1 MHLADPASPAVA
13 SRLFAATI
21 LATMA
26 GVFLGIFF
34 LFVDTDLAARIA
46 VVLLVGVVG
55 VLSWLRHTVY
65 YRSDQARMGW
75 KQEHPQFQMEV
86 GLSEPG
92 DRSGRGGGGR
102 PLLGVARLCDLIL
115 HLRPLPLR
123 GAGNPRLRVP
133 GQPVFEGEK
142 ERPEQCLLCCCPGRV
157 QRISSL
163 YPIQHESST

>member
-1 MHLADPASPAVA
+1 MHLADPASRAVA
-13 SRLFAATI
+13 SLLFSATI

-75 KQEHPQFQMEV
+75 SQEHPQFQMEV

-92 DRSGRGGGGR
+92 DRGRGPGCGR
-102 PLLGVARLCDLIL
+102 LLLGDACAISFFICGLSLCGRWQPTSFGDGPT
-115 HLRPLPLR
+115 RLR
-123 GAGNPRLRVP
+123 GGKRA
-133 GQPVFEGEK
+133 
-142 ERPEQCLLCCCPGRV
+142 
-157 QRISSL
+157 S
-163 YPIQHESST
+163 

>member
-1 MHLADPASPAVA
+1 MHPADPASPAVA

-34 LFVDTDLAARIA
+34 LFIDTDLAVRIA

-75 KQEHPQFQMEV
+75 SQEHPQFQMEV
-86 GLSEPG
+86 GYANLAIGLVALAAAGLSW
-92 DRSGRGGGGR
+92 GRLAYAISFFTYGLYLCGALAIHICGYRANPSSRGKKSVLNSAFFVVVLFGFGAFA
-102 PLLGVARLCDLIL
+102 LLSD
-115 HLRPLPLR
+115 
-123 GAGNPRLRVP
+123 
-133 GQPVFEGEK
+133 
-142 ERPEQCLLCCCPGRV
+142 
-157 QRISSL
+157 
-163 YPIQHESST
+163 